1 MMDFALAFVVG
12 GLMCMLAQLA
22 LDLTEMNPAMLMVV
36 FVSLGA
42 VASGL
47 GLYAPLV
54 EIAGAGASIPLPAFG
69 HALVEGIGQDVDQY
83 GPLGILS
90 GGLRATAVGLTVA
103 ILSGY
108 LMAIVFT
115 PKG

>member
-1 MMDFALAFVVG
+1 MIEFVLAFLVG
-12 GLMCMLAQLA
+12 GLMCMVAQLI
-22 LDLTEMNPAMLMVV
+22 LDLTELNPAMLMVT

-42 VASGL
+42 IASGL
-47 GLYAPLV
+47 GLYGPLV

-69 HALVEGIGQDVDQY
+69 HALVEGIVQDVDQH
-83 GPLGILS
+83 GPLGIFS
-90 GGLRATAVGLTVA
+90 GGLRAAAVGLTVA

>member
-1 MMDFALAFVVG
+1 MI
-12 GLMCMLAQLA
+12 AQLV
-22 LDLTEMNPAMLMVV
+22 LDLTQLNPAMLMVV

-47 GLYAPLV
+47 GLYGPLV
-54 EIAGAGASIPLPAFG
+54 EVAGAGASIPLPAFG
-69 HALVEGIGQDVDQY
+69 HSLVEGIVQDVDDH

-108 LMAIVFT
+108 LMAIVFN